1 MPLIIFEVA
10 SSEHNSTLQA
20 VKGNQV
26 IISIPGD
33 YSRKPPIRGIL
44 LLQLKANEKLEL
56 SFNFFF
62 YIFLH
67 MHQIYCTMRLSDWQL
82 TIPLAKLCSSC
93 LIIIL
98 LFSDI
103 FHNIYFF
110 SIFRLMISSRLWVDI
125 LTRHIIVISCFNVW
139 VTNNLLST
147 FTFCNFFG
155 FSLLL
160 ELLLEHVPGPKPARC
175 IELFA
180 REMTAG
186 WCSWGN
192 EPLHFQESRYFLG
205 D

>member
-82 TIPLAKLCSSC
+82 TIPLAKLCSCC

-103 FHNIYFF
+103 FRNNFFF
-110 SIFRLMISSRLWVDI
+110 SIFRLMIPSRL
-125 LTRHIIVISCFNVW
+125 
-139 VTNNLLST
+139 
-147 FTFCNFFG
+147 
-155 FSLLL
+155 
-160 ELLLEHVPGPKPARC
+160 
-175 IELFA
+175 
-180 REMTAG
+180 
-186 WCSWGN
+186 
-192 EPLHFQESRYFLG
+192 
-205 D
+205 